1 MEINDE
7 MDFDLDEIRKML
19 KDKNEKP
26 EGDSGDAENSAE
38 SAAPARP
45 RRQEKREPRRTGKRE
60 AVSETSE
67 APKAAPAKRRTAEE
81 EALLEN
87 QRDAKEEQES
97 KGYELFTVLRDVVNM
112 LAVVTL
118 AFVFFFRLVSVSGS
132 SMYPTFVNTDWLVL
146 QSNFLY
152 KDVKRGD
159 IVVLSVEASEL
170 SGPIVKR
177 VIATGGQT
185 VDIDFETGTVYVD
198 GKIQIESYIYEPTYL
213 NEGLSFPL
221 TVPENSVF
229 VMGDNRNHSL
239 DSRSVSIGCVGTDR
253 VLGKALFILIPGRQ
267 TDETGT
273 VTGKRDFSRIGAA
286 S

>member
-1 MEINDE
+1 
-7 MDFDLDEIRKML
+7 MDFEENRPAQDVPLEENI
-19 KDKNEKP
+19 EKP
-26 EGDSGDAENSAE
+26 RDERSTQETQQNE
-38 SAAPARP
+38 AA
-45 RRQEKREPRRTGKRE
+45 RREKQY
-60 AVSETSE
+60 ET
-67 APKAAPAKRRTAEE
+67 
-81 EALLEN
+81 
-87 QRDAKEEQES
+87 
-97 KGYELFTVLRDVVNM
+97 FTM
-112 LAVVTL
+112 LHDLVYILAGITL
-118 AFVFFFRLVSVSGS
+118 VFVFFFRLVSVSGS
-132 SMYPTFVNTDWLVL
+132 SMYPTFVDTDWLVL

-159 IVVLSVEASEL
+159 IVVLSVDAPEL
-170 SGPIVKR
+170 NGPIVKR

-185 VDIDFETGTVYVD
+185 VDIDFETGTLYVD
-198 GKIQIESYIYEPTYL
+198 GKIQVESYIFEPTYL

-221 TVPENSVF
+221 TVPENSLF

-267 TDETGT
+267 TNETGA

>member
-1 MEINDE
+1 MGFNDE
-7 MDFDLDEIRKML
+7 MDFDLDEIRKLL
-19 KDKNEKP
+19 KEKDEKP
-26 EGDSGDAENSAE
+26 EGSADGEDGAAE
-38 SAAPARP
+38 AAAVERP
-45 RRQEKREPRRTGKRE
+45 RRQEKRAPRRVGKRE
-60 AVSETSE
+60 VTSE
-67 APKAAPAKRRTAEE
+67 SSKAPKTAPAKRRTVEE

-87 QRDAKEEQES
+87 QRDAKEEQGP

-118 AFVFFFRLVSVSGS
+118 VFVFFFRLVSVSGS
-132 SMYPTFVNTDWLVL
+132 SMYPTFVDTDWLVL

-159 IVVLSVEASEL
+159 IVVLSVDAPEL
-170 SGPIVKR
+170 NGPIVKR

-185 VDIDFETGTVYVD
+185 VDIDFETGTLYVD
-198 GKIQIESYIYEPTYL
+198 GKIQVESYIFEPTYL

-221 TVPENSVF
+221 TVPENSLF
-229 VMGDNRNHSL
+229 VRGDNRNHSL

-267 TDETGT
+267 TNETGA

>member
-1 MEINDE
+1 MGFNDE
-7 MDFDLDEIRKML
+7 MDFDLDEIRKLL
-19 KDKNEKP
+19 KEKDEKP
-26 EGDSGDAENSAE
+26 EGSSDGEDGAAEA
-38 SAAPARP
+38 AAPERP
-45 RRQEKREPRRTGKRE
+45 RRQEKRAPRRVGKRE
-60 AVSETSE
+60 VTSE
-67 APKAAPAKRRTAEE
+67 SSKAPKTAPAKRRTAEE

-87 QRDAKEEQES
+87 QRDAKEEQEP

-118 AFVFFFRLVSVSGS
+118 VFVFFFRLVSVSGS
-132 SMYPTFVNTDWLVL
+132 SMYPTFVDTDWLVL

-159 IVVLSVEASEL
+159 IVVLSVDAPEL
-170 SGPIVKR
+170 NGPIVKR

-185 VDIDFETGTVYVD
+185 VDIDFETGTLYVD
-198 GKIQIESYIYEPTYL
+198 GKIQVESYIFEPTYL

-221 TVPENSVF
+221 TVPENSLF

-239 DSRSVSIGCVGTDR
+239 DSRSVSIGCVRTDR

-267 TDETGT
+267 TNETGA

>member
-1 MEINDE
+1 MGFNDE

-19 KDKNEKP
+19 KEKDEKP
-26 EGDSGDAENSAE
+26 EESSDEADGAAE
-38 SAAPARP
+38 AAPERP
-45 RRQEKREPRRTGKRE
+45 RRQEKRAPRRAGKRE
-60 AVSETSE
+60 AVSA
-67 APKAAPAKRRTAEE
+67 APKAPKPAPAKRRTVEE

-87 QRDAKEEQES
+87 QRDAKEEQEP
-97 KGYELFTVLRDVVNM
+97 KGYEFFTVLRDVVNM

-118 AFVFFFRLVSVSGS
+118 VFVFFLRLVSVSGS
-132 SMYPTFVNTDWLVL
+132 SMYPTFVDTDWLVL
-146 QSNFLY
+146 QSNFWY

-159 IVVLSVEASEL
+159 IVVLSVDAPEL

-185 VDIDFETGTVYVD
+185 VDIDFETGTLYVD
-198 GKIQIESYIYEPTYL
+198 GKIQVESYIYEPTYL

-221 TVPENSVF
+221 TVPENSLF

-267 TDETGT
+267 TNETGT

>member
-1 MEINDE
+1 MGFNDE

-19 KDKNEKP
+19 KEKDEKP
-26 EGDSGDAENSAE
+26 EESSDEVDGAAEAE
-38 SAAPARP
+38 APERP
-45 RRQEKREPRRTGKRE
+45 RRQEKRAPRRVGKRE
-60 AVSETSE
+60 AVSESSK
-67 APKAAPAKRRTAEE
+67 APKTAPAKRRTV
-81 EALLEN
+81 
-87 QRDAKEEQES
+87 EEQEP

-118 AFVFFFRLVSVSGS
+118 VFVFFLRLVSVSGS

-146 QSNFLY
+146 QSNFWY
-152 KDVKRGD
+152 KDVERGD
-159 IVVLSVEASEL
+159 IVVLSVDAPEL

-185 VDIDFETGTVYVD
+185 VDIDFETGTLYVD
-198 GKIQIESYIYEPTYL
+198 GKIQVESYIYEPTYL

-221 TVPENSVF
+221 TVPENSLF

-267 TDETGT
+267 TNETGA

>member
-1 MEINDE
+1 MGFNDE
-7 MDFDLDEIRKML
+7 MDFDLDEIRKLL
-19 KDKNEKP
+19 KEKDEKP
-26 EGDSGDAENSAE
+26 EGSADGEDGAAE
-38 SAAPARP
+38 AAAVERP
-45 RRQEKREPRRTGKRE
+45 RRQEKRAPRRVGKRE
-60 AVSETSE
+60 VTSE
-67 APKAAPAKRRTAEE
+67 SSKAPKTAPAKRRTVEE

-87 QRDAKEEQES
+87 QRDAKEEQEP

-118 AFVFFFRLVSVSGS
+118 VFVFFFRLVSVSGS
-132 SMYPTFVNTDWLVL
+132 SMYPTFVDTDWLVL

-159 IVVLSVEASEL
+159 IVVLSVDAPEL
-170 SGPIVKR
+170 NGPIVKR

-185 VDIDFETGTVYVD
+185 VDIDFETGTLYVD
-198 GKIQIESYIYEPTYL
+198 GKIQVESYIYEPTYL
-213 NEGLSFPL
+213 NEGLGFPL
-221 TVPENSVF
+221 TVPENSLF

-267 TDETGT
+267 TNETGA

>member
-1 MEINDE
+1 MGFNDE

-19 KDKNEKP
+19 KEKDEKP
-26 EGDSGDAENSAE
+26 EE
-38 SAAPARP
+38 SSDEADGATEAAVERP
-45 RRQEKREPRRTGKRE
+45 RRQEKRAPRRVGKRE
-60 AVSETSE
+60 VTSE
-67 APKAAPAKRRTAEE
+67 SSKAPKTAPAKRRTVEE

-87 QRDAKEEQES
+87 QRDAKEEQGP

-118 AFVFFFRLVSVSGS
+118 VFVFFFRLVSVSGS
-132 SMYPTFVNTDWLVL
+132 SMYPTFVDTDWLVL
-146 QSNFLY
+146 KSNFLY

-159 IVVLSVEASEL
+159 IVVLSVDAPEL
-170 SGPIVKR
+170 NGPIVKR

-185 VDIDFETGTVYVD
+185 VDIDFETGTLYVD
-198 GKIQIESYIYEPTYL
+198 GKIQVESYIFEPTYL

-221 TVPENSVF
+221 TVPENSLF

-267 TDETGT
+267 TNETGA

>member
-1 MEINDE
+1 MGFNDE

-19 KDKNEKP
+19 TEKDEKP
-26 EGDSGDAENSAE
+26 EGSADGEDGAAE
-38 SAAPARP
+38 AAAVERP
-45 RRQEKREPRRTGKRE
+45 RRQEKRAPRRVGKRE
-60 AVSETSE
+60 VTSE
-67 APKAAPAKRRTAEE
+67 SSKAPKTAPAKRRTVEE

-87 QRDAKEEQES
+87 QRDAKEEQGP

-118 AFVFFFRLVSVSGS
+118 VFVFFFRLVSVSGS
-132 SMYPTFVNTDWLVL
+132 SMYPTFVDTDWLVL

-159 IVVLSVEASEL
+159 IVVLSVDAPEL
-170 SGPIVKR
+170 NGPIVKR

-185 VDIDFETGTVYVD
+185 VDIDFETGTLYVD
-198 GKIQIESYIYEPTYL
+198 GKIQVESYIYEPTYL

-221 TVPENSVF
+221 TVPENSLF

-267 TDETGT
+267 TNETGA

>member
-1 MEINDE
+1 MGFNDE
-7 MDFDLDEIRKML
+7 MDFDLDEIRKLL
-19 KDKNEKP
+19 KEKDEKP
-26 EGDSGDAENSAE
+26 EGSADGEDGAAEAE
-38 SAAPARP
+38 APERP
-45 RRQEKREPRRTGKRE
+45 RRQEKRAPRRVGKRE
-60 AVSETSE
+60 VTSE
-67 APKAAPAKRRTAEE
+67 SSKAPKTAPAKRRTVEE

-87 QRDAKEEQES
+87 QRDAKEEQEP
-97 KGYELFTVLRDVVNM
+97 KGYEFFTVLRDVVNM

-118 AFVFFFRLVSVSGS
+118 VFVFFFRLVSVSGS
-132 SMYPTFVNTDWLVL
+132 SMYPTFVDTDWLVL

-159 IVVLSVEASEL
+159 IVVLSVDAPEL
-170 SGPIVKR
+170 NGPIVKR

-185 VDIDFETGTVYVD
+185 GTLYVD
-198 GKIQIESYIYEPTYL
+198 GKIQVESYVFEPTYL

-221 TVPENSVF
+221 TVPENSLF

-267 TDETGT
+267 TNETGA

>member
-1 MEINDE
+1 MGFNDE
-7 MDFDLDEIRKML
+7 MDFDLDEIRKLL
-19 KDKNEKP
+19 KEKDEKP
-26 EGDSGDAENSAE
+26 EGSADGEDGAAE
-38 SAAPARP
+38 AAAVERP
-45 RRQEKREPRRTGKRE
+45 RRQEKRAPRRVGKRE
-60 AVSETSE
+60 VTSE
-67 APKAAPAKRRTAEE
+67 SSKAPKTAPAKRRTVEE

-87 QRDAKEEQES
+87 QRDAKEEQEP

-118 AFVFFFRLVSVSGS
+118 VFVFFFRLVSVSGS
-132 SMYPTFVNTDWLVL
+132 SMYPTFVDTDWLVL

-159 IVVLSVEASEL
+159 IVVLSVDAPEL
-170 SGPIVKR
+170 NGPIVKR

-185 VDIDFETGTVYVD
+185 VDIDFETGTLYVD
-198 GKIQIESYIYEPTYL
+198 GKIQVESYIFEPTYL
-213 NEGLSFPL
+213 NEGLSFLL
-221 TVPENSVF
+221 TVPENSLF

-267 TDETGT
+267 TNETGT